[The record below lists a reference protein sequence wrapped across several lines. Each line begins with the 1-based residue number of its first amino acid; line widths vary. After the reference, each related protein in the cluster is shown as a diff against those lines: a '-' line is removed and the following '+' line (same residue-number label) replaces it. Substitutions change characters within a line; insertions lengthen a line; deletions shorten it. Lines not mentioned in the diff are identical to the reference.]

1 MKRLS
6 THFFFFDLLQNTVNC
21 PSETCGVETNIWQK
35 RRRIVE
41 IRAQYK
47 SVCGELEKG
56 KIR

>member
-1 MKRLS
+1 
-6 THFFFFDLLQNTVNC
+6 LQNTVNC

-41 IRAQYK
+41 IRAQYDALR
-47 SVCGELEKG
+47 GELDKG